1 MNTEIAIIGGGYAGL
16 AAAIAAA
23 KRGAEVTL
31 FERYDSIGKISR
43 CGGGTWWSEIDD
55 SYGLKEFAHPIRRVA
70 FISSH
75 QASEHHAPD
84 ATLCVI
90 DTRGFLKRL
99 ASIAEKS
106 GARILCSHNVKSLI
120 RKRKKTVG
128 IVVEHD
134 GKITEVKSD
143 MTIDCSGVARC
154 HGNKLSPDQK
164 AFGLEVEID
173 KQIEPDLGKLVVGS
187 EAAPSGYAWIFP
199 CPYGRTRVGV
209 GFISPK
215 YWRLGEPFLKYA
227 FEHFLE
233 GVRNYRIVERKGGF
247 VPCHYPLKKIVFDG
261 LALAGDSAGQL
272 SLLTGEG
279 TRYALKWGAMA
290 GEYCV
295 KLCASSHTG
304 KDEPD
309 GLPEE
314 WRKFRK
320 ELIMQYLMNRIMRNM
335 SNAQWDYYVSKLPQ
349 ASTESF
355 VKLIKGEM
363 TLKYALARF
372 RAKFGGGKSLPP
384 DSK

>member
-1 MNTEIAIIGGGYAGL
+1 MNQSTEIAIIGGGYAGL

-23 KRGAEVTL
+23 KRGVETTV
-31 FERYDSIGKISR
+31 FERYGSIGQIPR
-43 CGGGTWWSEIDD
+43 CGGGTWWSEIDE
-55 SYGLKEFAHPIRRVA
+55 SYGVKEFAHPVTRVA

-75 QASEHHAPD
+75 QSSEHHAPD

-90 DTRGFLKRL
+90 DTTGFLRKL
-99 ASIAEKS
+99 ASIASAS
-106 GARILCSHNVKSLI
+106 GAKILCSHNVKSLI
-120 RKRKKTVG
+120 RKKGRTVG
-128 IVVEHD
+128 VIVENK
-134 GKITEVKSD
+134 GKTSEVHAK

-154 HGNKLSPDQK
+154 YGNKLSPGQR

-215 YWRLGEPFLKYA
+215 YWRLGEPFLKYSL
-227 FEHFLE
+227 ENFL
-233 GVRNYRIVERKGGF
+233 GGLKSYKIIERKGGF

-261 LALAGDSAGQL
+261 LAIAGDSAGQL

-290 GEYCV
+290 GNHCA
-295 KLCASSHTG
+295 KLCIRADGGRTDFEDPLL
-304 KDEPD
+304 DE
-309 GLPEE
+309 
-314 WRKFRK
+314 WKRFRK
-320 ELIMQYLMNRIMRNM
+320 ELIMQYLMNRIMKNM

-372 RAKFGGGKSLPP
+372 RAKFGGSASRKT
-384 DSK
+384 